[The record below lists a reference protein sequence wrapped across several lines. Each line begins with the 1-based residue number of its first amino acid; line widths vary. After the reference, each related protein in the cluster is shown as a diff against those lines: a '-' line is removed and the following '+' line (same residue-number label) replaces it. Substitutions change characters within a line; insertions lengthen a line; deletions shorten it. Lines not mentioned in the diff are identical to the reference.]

1 MGAVSLQNLSSF
13 TLLESPTKVKD
24 LAENAKKKG
33 YSALALTDVN
43 ITYGLVNFYKAA
55 KETGIKPLLGMQ
67 LRINGLVDQA
77 NKYDLIV
84 IAKDD
89 QGYKNILRL
98 SSAVNLLTENGEKE
112 NVLELEELK
121 KYLGHLVII
130 TPSNIHSELKMLQAN
145 NPKMGANY
153 IRTLKDSVPTSSSI
167 YLGVY
172 ADQGQQEYI
181 NYLRSL
187 ATQFELLLTAVEDGQ
202 YLNRNEQFLRRTLQ
216 AIKSNTHLENV
227 EQLAKQAGSHYLKN
241 SEELQVNYR
250 KFGIEDALENAEKI
264 GQICSAQITFQDPQL
279 PKFKQNKFPTSK
291 EYLHSLAQNGLA
303 KRFKGRIPEKYQAR
317 LDYELK
323 VINEMGFDDY
333 FLIVW
338 DVMNFAHSVHITT
351 GPGRGSAAGSLV
363 SYALRITEVDPL
375 EYNLLF
381 ERFLNPARQQMPDID
396 LDIPDN
402 RRDEVIK
409 YMFEKYGMNH
419 AAQILTFGTLAA
431 KQVLKD
437 VCRVFGLNKVETY
450 RWLDAI
456 PHAKGKITLAEAYQK
471 SKELQLLVNINAF
484 SKILFA
490 TAEHLENLPRHY
502 SIHAAGLVITDDSL
516 AEIVGLQAGP
526 LGIPV
531 TQQTKLNVESLGLLK
546 IDFLGLR
553 NLTILGNIISALK
566 LEGVEIDPNQIPL
579 NDQET
584 LALFQR
590 GDTDA
595 VFQFESD
602 GIKRVLEQ
610 LHPDSFEDIVA
621 VNALYR
627 PGPMNNIGHFIN
639 RKHGKEKVQYPDPSL
654 KKILGPTY
662 GVLVYQEQVMQTAQV
677 LAGFSLGEA
686 DLLRRAMSKKN
697 ADVIQKEREKFIQ
710 GAVKL
715 GRRKEIAEQVYDY
728 IAQFANYGFN
738 RSHAVAYSKIAFWL
752 AYFKVHYPGAFYL
765 SLLNSN
771 IGNRN
776 KIAQYLMQAQEAGIK
791 TLPPDIENSKADF
804 SLENGKIL
812 VGLKAVRGLR
822 SDLLKQILEIKR
834 PIKSMTDFLWKIDN
848 NLLSAD
854 AIANLIKAGAF
865 DRLAPNRNE
874 LLKIN
879 KDLVES
885 VKMAGSNLSLFETL
899 EPKIE
904 EEKMPTAAEKSAM
917 EVEAMGFSTGIN
929 PIIAVQ
935 KYARKYNAK
944 RLQAFE
950 NNEQGIAVG
959 KLMKIK
965 QITTKKGDNMAFAVF
980 SDSSGDKDFTIFP
993 QVWEKVGENL
1003 KIGEIY
1009 LLQVKTQSDRFSPTK
1024 TQFLLS
1030 NARKV
1035 NFKD

>member
-13 TLLESPTKVKD
+13 TLLESPTKVKN

-33 YSALALTDVN
+33 YSAIALTDIN
-43 ITYGLVNFYKAA
+43 ITYGLVDFYKAA
-55 KETGIKPLLGMQ
+55 KDTGIKPLLGMQ
-67 LRINGLVDQA
+67 LRINGLIDEA

-112 NVLELEELK
+112 NVLTFEDLK
-121 KYLGHLVII
+121 KYLGHLILI
-130 TPSNIHSELKMLQAN
+130 TPSNLHSELKMLQTN

-153 IRTLKDSVPTSSSI
+153 LRKLQDSLPSSSSM

-172 ADQGQQEYI
+172 ADSGQQEYI
-181 NYLRSL
+181 NYIRSL
-187 ATQFELLLTAVEDGQ
+187 ATQFGLPLTAVEDGQ

-216 AIKSNTHLENV
+216 AIKTNTHLENI
-227 EQLAKQAGSHYLKN
+227 EQLAKQTGSHYLKN
-241 SEELQVNYR
+241 SEELQVSYR
-250 KFGIEDALENAEKI
+250 KFDIEDALKNAEEI
-264 GQICSAQITFQDPQL
+264 GEICTAEIKFQDPQL

-291 EYLHSLAQNGLA
+291 EYLHALAQEGLA
-303 KRFKGRIPEKYQAR
+303 KRFNNQIPAQYQKR
-317 LDYELK
+317 LDYELQ
-323 VINEMGFDDY
+323 VINEMGFDNY

-363 SYALRITEVDPL
+363 SYALRITEVDPI

-456 PHAKGKITLAEAYQK
+456 PHSKGKITLAEAYQK
-471 SKELQLLVNINAF
+471 SKELQLLVNTNEL

-531 TQQTKLNVESLGLLK
+531 TQQTKFNVESLGLLK

-553 NLTILGNIISALK
+553 NLTILGNIVAALRAD
-566 LEGVEIDPNQIPL
+566 GIDIDPNQIPL
-579 NDQET
+579 DDQET

-627 PGPMNNIGHFIN
+627 PGPINNIDHFIN
-639 RKHGKEKVQYPDPSL
+639 RKHGKERVQYPDPSL
-654 KKILGPTY
+654 KKILGTTY

-697 ADVIQKEREKFIQ
+697 AEVIQRERAKFIE
-710 GAVKL
+710 GAIKL
-715 GRRKEIAEQVYDY
+715 GRKKETAEKVYDY

-765 SLLNSN
+765 ALLNSN
-771 IGNRN
+771 MGNRN

-791 TLPPDIENSKADF
+791 ILPPDIENSKADF

-812 VGLKAVRGLR
+812 VGLKAIRGLR

-854 AIANLIKAGAF
+854 AVGNLIKAGTF

-899 EPKIE
+899 EPKVE

-935 KYARKYNAK
+935 KYARKFNAK
-944 RLQAFE
+944 RLQVFE
-950 NNEQGIAVG
+950 SNEQGIAVG
-959 KLMKIK
+959 KLMKVK

-980 SDSSGDKDFTIFP
+980 SDTSGEKDFTIFP

-1009 LLQVKTQSDRFSPTK
+1009 LLQVRTQSDRFNPNK
-1024 TQFLLS
+1024 IQLLLS
-1030 NARKV
+1030 NARQV
-1035 NFKD
+1035 NFRD

>member
-13 TLLESPTKVKD
+13 TLLESPTKVKN

-33 YSALALTDVN
+33 YSAIALTDIN
-43 ITYGLVNFYKAA
+43 ITYGLVDFYKAA
-55 KETGIKPLLGMQ
+55 KDTGIKPLLGMQ
-67 LRINGLVDQA
+67 LRINGLIDEA

-112 NVLELEELK
+112 NVLTFEDLK
-121 KYLGHLVII
+121 KYLGHLILI
-130 TPSNIHSELKMLQAN
+130 TPSNLHSELKMLQTN

-153 IRTLKDSVPTSSSI
+153 LRKLQDSLPSSSSM

-172 ADQGQQEYI
+172 ADSGQQEYI
-181 NYLRSL
+181 NYIRSL
-187 ATQFELLLTAVEDGQ
+187 ATQFSLPLTAVEDGQ

-216 AIKSNTHLENV
+216 AIKTNTHLENI

-241 SEELQVNYR
+241 SEELQVSYR
-250 KFGIEDALENAEKI
+250 KFDIEDALENAEKI
-264 GQICSAQITFQDPQL
+264 GKICTAEIKFQDPQL

-291 EYLHSLAQNGLA
+291 EYLHALAQEGLA
-303 KRFKGRIPEKYQAR
+303 KRFNNQIPAQYQKR
-317 LDYELK
+317 LDYELQ
-323 VINEMGFDDY
+323 VINEMGFDNY

-363 SYALRITEVDPL
+363 SYALRITEVDPI

-456 PHAKGKITLAEAYQK
+456 PHSKGKITLAEAYQK
-471 SKELQLLVNINAF
+471 SKELQLLVNTNEL

-553 NLTILGNIISALK
+553 NLTILGNIVAALRAD
-566 LEGVEIDPNQIPL
+566 GIDIDPNQIPL
-579 NDQET
+579 DDQET

-627 PGPMNNIGHFIN
+627 PGPINNIDHFIN
-639 RKHGKEKVQYPDPSL
+639 RKHGKERVQYPDPSL
-654 KKILGPTY
+654 KKILGTTY

-697 ADVIQKEREKFIQ
+697 AEVIQRERAKFIE
-710 GAVKL
+710 GAIKL
-715 GRRKEIAEQVYDY
+715 GRKKETAEKVYDY

-765 SLLNSN
+765 ALLNSN
-771 IGNRN
+771 MGNRH
-776 KIAQYLMQAQEAGIK
+776 KIAQYLTQAQEAGIK
-791 TLPPDIENSKADF
+791 ILPPDIENSKADF

-812 VGLKAVRGLR
+812 VGLKAIRGLR

-854 AIANLIKAGAF
+854 AVGNLIKAGTF

-899 EPKIE
+899 EPKVE

-935 KYARKYNAK
+935 KYARKFNAK
-944 RLQAFE
+944 RLQVFE
-950 NNEQGIAVG
+950 SNEQGIAVG
-959 KLMKIK
+959 KLMKVK

-980 SDSSGDKDFTIFP
+980 SDTSGEKDFTIFP

-1009 LLQVKTQSDRFSPTK
+1009 LLQVRTQSDRFNPNK
-1024 TQFLLS
+1024 IQFLLS
-1030 NARKV
+1030 NARQV

>member
-1 MGAVSLQNLSSF
+1 MGTVSLQNLSSF

-67 LRINGLVDQA
+67 LRINGLIDQA

-130 TPSNIHSELKMLQAN
+130 TPSNLHSELKMLQTN
-145 NPKMGANY
+145 NPNMGANY
-153 IRTLKDSVPTSSSI
+153 VRILKDAVPTSSLV

-187 ATQFELLLTAVEDGQ
+187 ATQFELSLAAVEDGQ

-227 EQLAKQAGSHYLKN
+227 EQLAKQAGSHYLKT

-250 KFGIEDALENAEKI
+250 KFEIEDALENAEKI
-264 GQICSAQITFQDPQL
+264 GQLCNAKITFQDPQL

-303 KRFKGRIPEKYQAR
+303 KRFKGQIPERYQKR

-471 SKELQLLVNINAF
+471 SKELQLLVNTNTF

-553 NLTILGNIISALK
+553 NLTILGNIIAALK
-566 LEGVEIDPNQIPL
+566 SEGVEIDPNQIPL

-639 RKHGKEKVQYPDPSL
+639 RKHGKERVQYPDPSL

-677 LAGFSLGEA
+677 LAEFSLGEA

-715 GRRKEIAEQVYDY
+715 GRRKEVAEQVYDY

-791 TLPPDIENSKADF
+791 TLPPDIENSQADF

-812 VGLKAVRGLR
+812 VGLKAIRGLR

-950 NNEQGIAVG
+950 SNEQGIAVG
-959 KLMKIK
+959 KLMRIK

-993 QVWEKVGENL
+993 QVWKKVEENL
-1003 KIGEIY
+1003 KIGDIY

>member
-24 LAENAKKKG
+24 LAKNAKKKG

-55 KETGIKPLLGMQ
+55 KEAGIKPLLGMQ

-471 SKELQLLVNINAF
+471 SKELQLLVNTNAF

-553 NLTILGNIISALK
+553 NLTILGNIIAALK
-566 LEGVEIDPNQIPL
+566 SEGVEIDPNQIPL

-686 DLLRRAMSKKN
+686 DLLRRAMSKK
-697 ADVIQKEREKFIQ
+697 
-710 GAVKL
+710 
-715 GRRKEIAEQVYDY
+715 
-728 IAQFANYGFN
+728 
-738 RSHAVAYSKIAFWL
+738 
-752 AYFKVHYPGAFYL
+752 
-765 SLLNSN
+765 
-771 IGNRN
+771 
-776 KIAQYLMQAQEAGIK
+776 
-791 TLPPDIENSKADF
+791 
-804 SLENGKIL
+804 
-812 VGLKAVRGLR
+812 
-822 SDLLKQILEIKR
+822 KR
-834 PIKSMTDFLWKIDN
+834 
-848 NLLSAD
+848 
-854 AIANLIKAGAF
+854 
-865 DRLAPNRNE
+865 
-874 LLKIN
+874 
-879 KDLVES
+879 
-885 VKMAGSNLSLFETL
+885 
-899 EPKIE
+899 
-904 EEKMPTAAEKSAM
+904 
-917 EVEAMGFSTGIN
+917 
-929 PIIAVQ
+929 
-935 KYARKYNAK
+935 
-944 RLQAFE
+944 
-950 NNEQGIAVG
+950 
-959 KLMKIK
+959 
-965 QITTKKGDNMAFAVF
+965 
-980 SDSSGDKDFTIFP
+980 
-993 QVWEKVGENL
+993 
-1003 KIGEIY
+1003 
-1009 LLQVKTQSDRFSPTK
+1009 
-1024 TQFLLS
+1024 
-1030 NARKV
+1030 
-1035 NFKD
+1035 

>member
-24 LAENAKKKG
+24 LAKNAKKKG

-55 KETGIKPLLGMQ
+55 KEAGIKPLLGMQ

-363 SYALRITEVDPL
+363 SYALRITEVNPL

-471 SKELQLLVNINAF
+471 SKELQLLVNTNAF

-553 NLTILGNIISALK
+553 NLTILGNIIAALK
-566 LEGVEIDPNQIPL
+566 SEGVEIDPNQIPL

-791 TLPPDIENSKADF
+791 ALPPDIENSKADF

>member
-13 TLLESPTKVKD
+13 TLLESPTKVKN

-33 YSALALTDVN
+33 YSAIALTDIN
-43 ITYGLVNFYKAA
+43 ITYGLVDFYKAA
-55 KETGIKPLLGMQ
+55 KDTGIKPLLGMQ
-67 LRINGLVDQA
+67 LRINGLIDEA

-112 NVLELEELK
+112 NVLTFEDLK
-121 KYLGHLVII
+121 KYLGHLILI
-130 TPSNIHSELKMLQAN
+130 TPSNLHSELKMLQTN

-153 IRTLKDSVPTSSSI
+153 LRKLQDSLPSSSSM

-172 ADQGQQEYI
+172 ADSGQQEYI
-181 NYLRSL
+181 NYIRSL
-187 ATQFELLLTAVEDGQ
+187 ATQFSLPLTAVEDGQ

-216 AIKSNTHLENV
+216 AIKTNTHLENI

-241 SEELQVNYR
+241 SEELQVSYR
-250 KFGIEDALENAEKI
+250 KFDIEDALKNAEEI
-264 GQICSAQITFQDPQL
+264 GEICTAEIKFQDPQL

-291 EYLHSLAQNGLA
+291 EYLHALAQEGLA
-303 KRFKGRIPEKYQAR
+303 KRFNNQIPAQYQKR
-317 LDYELK
+317 LDYELQ
-323 VINEMGFDDY
+323 VINEMGFDNY

-363 SYALRITEVDPL
+363 SYALRITEVDPI

-456 PHAKGKITLAEAYQK
+456 PHSKGKITLAEAYQK
-471 SKELQLLVNINAF
+471 SKELQLLVNTNEL

-531 TQQTKLNVESLGLLK
+531 TQQTKFNVESLGLLK

-553 NLTILGNIISALK
+553 NLTILGNIVAALRAD
-566 LEGVEIDPNQIPL
+566 GIDIDPNQIPL
-579 NDQET
+579 DDQET

-627 PGPMNNIGHFIN
+627 PGPINNIDHFIN
-639 RKHGKEKVQYPDPSL
+639 RKHGKERVQYPDPSL
-654 KKILGPTY
+654 KKILGTTY

-697 ADVIQKEREKFIQ
+697 ADVIQRERAKFIE
-710 GAVKL
+710 GAIKL
-715 GRRKEIAEQVYDY
+715 GRKKETAEKVYDY

-765 SLLNSN
+765 ALLNSN
-771 IGNRN
+771 MGNRN

-791 TLPPDIENSKADF
+791 ILPPDIENSKADF

-812 VGLKAVRGLR
+812 VGLKAIRGLR

-854 AIANLIKAGAF
+854 AVGNLIKAGTF

-899 EPKIE
+899 EPKVE

-935 KYARKYNAK
+935 KYARKFNAK
-944 RLQAFE
+944 RLQVFE
-950 NNEQGIAVG
+950 SNEQGIAVG
-959 KLMKIK
+959 KLMKVK
-965 QITTKKGDNMAFAVF
+965 PITTKKGDNMAFAVF
-980 SDSSGDKDFTIFP
+980 SDTSGERDFTIFP

-1009 LLQVKTQSDRFSPTK
+1009 LLQVRTQSDRFNPNK
-1024 TQFLLS
+1024 IQFLLS
-1030 NARKV
+1030 NARQV

>member
-13 TLLESPTKVKD
+13 TLLESPTKVKN

-33 YSALALTDVN
+33 YSAIALTDIN
-43 ITYGLVNFYKAA
+43 ITYGLVDFYKAA
-55 KETGIKPLLGMQ
+55 KDTGIKPLLGMQ
-67 LRINGLVDQA
+67 LRINGLIDEA

-112 NVLELEELK
+112 NVLTFEDLK
-121 KYLGHLVII
+121 KYLGHLILI
-130 TPSNIHSELKMLQAN
+130 TPSNLHSELKMLQTN

-153 IRTLKDSVPTSSSI
+153 LRKLQDSLPSSSSM

-172 ADQGQQEYI
+172 ADSGQQEYI
-181 NYLRSL
+181 NYIRSL
-187 ATQFELLLTAVEDGQ
+187 ATQFSLPLTAVEDGQ

-216 AIKSNTHLENV
+216 AIKTNTHLENI

-241 SEELQVNYR
+241 SEELQVSYR
-250 KFGIEDALENAEKI
+250 KFDIEDALENAEKI
-264 GQICSAQITFQDPQL
+264 GKICTAEIKFQDPQL

-291 EYLHSLAQNGLA
+291 EYLHALAQEGLA
-303 KRFKGRIPEKYQAR
+303 KRFNNQIPAQYQKR
-317 LDYELK
+317 LDYELQ
-323 VINEMGFDDY
+323 VINEMGFDNY

-363 SYALRITEVDPL
+363 SYALRITEVDPI

-456 PHAKGKITLAEAYQK
+456 PHSKGKITLAEAYQK
-471 SKELQLLVNINAF
+471 SKELQLLVNTNEL

-531 TQQTKLNVESLGLLK
+531 TQQTKFNVESLGLLK

-553 NLTILGNIISALK
+553 NLTILGNIVAALRAD
-566 LEGVEIDPNQIPL
+566 GIDIDPNKIPL
-579 NDQET
+579 DDQET

-627 PGPMNNIGHFIN
+627 PGPINNIDHFIN
-639 RKHGKEKVQYPDPSL
+639 RKHGKERVQYPDPSL
-654 KKILGPTY
+654 KKILGTTY

-697 ADVIQKEREKFIQ
+697 AEVIQRERAKFIE
-710 GAVKL
+710 GAIKL
-715 GRRKEIAEQVYDY
+715 GRKKETAEKVYDY

-765 SLLNSN
+765 ALLNSN
-771 IGNRN
+771 MGNRN

-791 TLPPDIENSKADF
+791 ILPPDIENSKADF

-812 VGLKAVRGLR
+812 VGLKAIRGLR

-854 AIANLIKAGAF
+854 AVGNLIKAGTF

-879 KDLVES
+879 KDLVDS

-899 EPKIE
+899 EPKVE

-935 KYARKYNAK
+935 KYARKFNAK
-944 RLQAFE
+944 RLQVFE
-950 NNEQGIAVG
+950 SNEQGIAVG
-959 KLMKIK
+959 KLMKVK

-980 SDSSGDKDFTIFP
+980 SDTSGEKDFTIFP

-1009 LLQVKTQSDRFSPTK
+1009 LLQVRTQSDRFNPNK
-1024 TQFLLS
+1024 IQFLLS
-1030 NARKV
+1030 NARQV

>member
-13 TLLESPTKVKD
+13 TLLESPTKVKN

-33 YSALALTDVN
+33 YSAIALTDIN
-43 ITYGLVNFYKAA
+43 ITYGLVDFYKAA
-55 KETGIKPLLGMQ
+55 KDTGIKPLLGMQ
-67 LRINGLVDQA
+67 LRINGLIDEA

-112 NVLELEELK
+112 NVLTFEDLK
-121 KYLGHLVII
+121 KYLGHLILI
-130 TPSNIHSELKMLQAN
+130 TPSNLHSELKMLQTN

-153 IRTLKDSVPTSSSI
+153 LRKLQDSLPSSSSM

-172 ADQGQQEYI
+172 ADSGQQEYI
-181 NYLRSL
+181 NYIRSL
-187 ATQFELLLTAVEDGQ
+187 ATQFSLPLTAVEDGQ

-216 AIKSNTHLENV
+216 AIKTNTHLENI

-241 SEELQVNYR
+241 SEELQVSYR
-250 KFGIEDALENAEKI
+250 KFDIEDAFENAEKI
-264 GQICSAQITFQDPQL
+264 GKICTAEIKFQDPQL

-291 EYLHSLAQNGLA
+291 EYLHALAQEGLA
-303 KRFKGRIPEKYQAR
+303 KRFNSQIPAQYQKR
-317 LDYELK
+317 LDYELQ

-363 SYALRITEVDPL
+363 SYALRITEVDPI

-456 PHAKGKITLAEAYQK
+456 PHSKGKITLAEAYQK
-471 SKELQLLVNINAF
+471 SKELQLLVNTNEL

-531 TQQTKLNVESLGLLK
+531 TQQTKFNVESLGLLK

-553 NLTILGNIISALK
+553 NLTILGNIVAALRAD
-566 LEGVEIDPNQIPL
+566 GIDIDPNQIPL
-579 NDQET
+579 DDQET

-627 PGPMNNIGHFIN
+627 PGPINNIDHFIN
-639 RKHGKEKVQYPDPSL
+639 RKHGKERVQYPDPSL
-654 KKILGPTY
+654 KKILGTTY

-697 ADVIQKEREKFIQ
+697 AEVIQRERAKFIE
-710 GAVKL
+710 GAIKL
-715 GRRKEIAEQVYDY
+715 GRKKETAEKVYDY

-765 SLLNSN
+765 ALLNSN
-771 IGNRN
+771 MGNRN

-791 TLPPDIENSKADF
+791 ILPPDIENSKADF

-812 VGLKAVRGLR
+812 VGLKAIRGLR

-848 NLLSAD
+848 NLLSAG
-854 AIANLIKAGAF
+854 AVENLIEAGTF

-899 EPKIE
+899 EPKVE

-935 KYARKYNAK
+935 KYARKFNAK
-944 RLQAFE
+944 RLQVFE
-950 NNEQGIAVG
+950 SNEQGIAVG
-959 KLMKIK
+959 KLMKVK
-965 QITTKKGDNMAFAVF
+965 PITTKKGDNMAFAVF
-980 SDSSGDKDFTIFP
+980 SDTSGERDFTIFP

-1009 LLQVKTQSDRFSPTK
+1009 LLQVRTQSDRFNPNK
-1024 TQFLLS
+1024 IQFLLS
-1030 NARKV
+1030 NARQV

>member
-89 QGYKNILRL
+89 QGYKSILRL

-471 SKELQLLVNINAF
+471 SKELQLLVNTNAF

-553 NLTILGNIISALK
+553 NLTILGNIIAALK
-566 LEGVEIDPNQIPL
+566 SEGVEIDPNQIPL

>member
-13 TLLESPTKVKD
+13 TLLESPTKVKN

-33 YSALALTDVN
+33 YSAIALTDIN
-43 ITYGLVNFYKAA
+43 ITYGLVDFYKAA
-55 KETGIKPLLGMQ
+55 KDTGIKPLLGMQ
-67 LRINGLVDQA
+67 LRINGLIDEA

-112 NVLELEELK
+112 NVLTFEDLK
-121 KYLGHLVII
+121 KYLGHLILI
-130 TPSNIHSELKMLQAN
+130 TPSNLHSELKMLQTN

-153 IRTLKDSVPTSSSI
+153 LRKLQDSLPSSSSM

-172 ADQGQQEYI
+172 ADSGQQEYI
-181 NYLRSL
+181 NYIRSL
-187 ATQFELLLTAVEDGQ
+187 ATQFSLPLTAVEDGQ

-216 AIKSNTHLENV
+216 AIKTNTHLENI

-241 SEELQVNYR
+241 SEELQVSYR
-250 KFGIEDALENAEKI
+250 KFDIEDALENAEKI
-264 GQICSAQITFQDPQL
+264 GKICTAEIKFQDPQL

-291 EYLHSLAQNGLA
+291 EYLHALAQEGLA
-303 KRFKGRIPEKYQAR
+303 KRFNNQIPAQYQKR
-317 LDYELK
+317 LDYELQ
-323 VINEMGFDDY
+323 VINEMGFDNY

-363 SYALRITEVDPL
+363 SYALRITEVDPI

-456 PHAKGKITLAEAYQK
+456 PHSKGKITLAEAYQK
-471 SKELQLLVNINAF
+471 SKELQLLVNTNEL

-553 NLTILGNIISALK
+553 NLTILGNIVAALRAD
-566 LEGVEIDPNQIPL
+566 GIDIDPNQITL
-579 NDQET
+579 DDQET

-627 PGPMNNIGHFIN
+627 PGPINNIDHFIN
-639 RKHGKEKVQYPDPSL
+639 RKHGKERVQYPDPSL
-654 KKILGPTY
+654 KKILGTTY

-697 ADVIQKEREKFIQ
+697 ADVIQRERAKFIE
-710 GAVKL
+710 GAIKL
-715 GRRKEIAEQVYDY
+715 GRKKETAEKVYDY

-765 SLLNSN
+765 ALLNSN
-771 IGNRN
+771 MGNRN

-791 TLPPDIENSKADF
+791 ILPPDIENSKADF

-812 VGLKAVRGLR
+812 VGLKAIRGLR

-854 AIANLIKAGAF
+854 AVGNLIKAGTF

-879 KDLVES
+879 KDLVDS

-899 EPKIE
+899 EPKVE

-935 KYARKYNAK
+935 KYARKFNAK
-944 RLQAFE
+944 RLQVFE
-950 NNEQGIAVG
+950 SNEQGIAVG
-959 KLMKIK
+959 KLMKVK

-980 SDSSGDKDFTIFP
+980 SDTSGEKDFTIFP

-1009 LLQVKTQSDRFSPTK
+1009 LLQVRTQSDRFNPNK
-1024 TQFLLS
+1024 IQFLLS
-1030 NARKV
+1030 NARQV

>member
-13 TLLESPTKVKD
+13 TLLESPTKVKN

-33 YSALALTDVN
+33 YSAIALTDIN
-43 ITYGLVNFYKAA
+43 ITYGLVDFYKAA
-55 KETGIKPLLGMQ
+55 KDTGIKPLLGMQ
-67 LRINGLVDQA
+67 LRINGLIDEA

-112 NVLELEELK
+112 NVLIFEDLK
-121 KYLGHLVII
+121 KYIGHLILI
-130 TPSNIHSELKMLQAN
+130 TPSNLHSELKMLQTN

-153 IRTLKDSVPTSSSI
+153 LRKLQDSLPSSSSM

-172 ADQGQQEYI
+172 ADSRQQEYI
-181 NYLRSL
+181 NYIRSL
-187 ATQFELLLTAVEDGQ
+187 ATQFSLPLTAVEDGQ

-216 AIKSNTHLENV
+216 AIKTNTHLENI

-241 SEELQVNYR
+241 SEELQVSYR
-250 KFGIEDALENAEKI
+250 KFDIEDALENAEKI
-264 GQICSAQITFQDPQL
+264 GKICTAEIKFQDPQL

-291 EYLHSLAQNGLA
+291 EYLHALAQEGLA
-303 KRFKGRIPEKYQAR
+303 KRFNNQIPAQYQKR
-317 LDYELK
+317 LDYELQ

-363 SYALRITEVDPL
+363 SYALRITEVDPI

-456 PHAKGKITLAEAYQK
+456 PHSKGKITLAEAYQK
-471 SKELQLLVNINAF
+471 SKELQLLVNTNEL

-531 TQQTKLNVESLGLLK
+531 TQQTKFNVESLGLLK

-553 NLTILGNIISALK
+553 NLTILGNIVAALRADRID
-566 LEGVEIDPNQIPL
+566 IDPNQIPL
-579 NDQET
+579 DDQET

-627 PGPMNNIGHFIN
+627 PGPINNIDHFIN
-639 RKHGKEKVQYPDPSL
+639 RKHGKERVQYPDPSL
-654 KKILGPTY
+654 KKILGTTY

-697 ADVIQKEREKFIQ
+697 AEVIQRERAKFIE
-710 GAVKL
+710 GAIKL
-715 GRRKEIAEQVYDY
+715 GRKKETAEKVYDY

-765 SLLNSN
+765 ALLNSN
-771 IGNRN
+771 MGNRH
-776 KIAQYLMQAQEAGIK
+776 KIAQYLTQAQEAGIK
-791 TLPPDIENSKADF
+791 ILPPDIENSKADF

-812 VGLKAVRGLR
+812 VGLKAIRGLR

-854 AIANLIKAGAF
+854 AVGNLIKAGTF

-899 EPKIE
+899 EPKVE

-935 KYARKYNAK
+935 KYARKFNAK
-944 RLQAFE
+944 RLQVFE
-950 NNEQGIAVG
+950 SNEQGIAVG
-959 KLMKIK
+959 KLMKVK

-980 SDSSGDKDFTIFP
+980 SDTSGEKDFTIFP

-1009 LLQVKTQSDRFSPTK
+1009 LLQVRTQSDRFNPNK
-1024 TQFLLS
+1024 IQFLLS
-1030 NARKV
+1030 NARQV
-1035 NFKD
+1035 NFRD

>member
-55 KETGIKPLLGMQ
+55 KEAGIKPLLGMQ

-241 SEELQVNYR
+241 SEELQVNYQ

-471 SKELQLLVNINAF
+471 SKELQLLVNTNAF

-553 NLTILGNIISALK
+553 NLTILGNIIAALK
-566 LEGVEIDPNQIPL
+566 SEGVEIDPNQIPL

-752 AYFKVHYPGAFYL
+752 AYFKVYYPGAFYL

>member
-13 TLLESPTKVKD
+13 TLLESPTKVKN

-33 YSALALTDVN
+33 YSAIALTDIN
-43 ITYGLVNFYKAA
+43 ITYGLVDFYKAA
-55 KETGIKPLLGMQ
+55 KDTGIKPLLGMQ
-67 LRINGLVDQA
+67 LRINGLIDEA

-112 NVLELEELK
+112 NVLTFEDLK
-121 KYLGHLVII
+121 KYLGHLILI
-130 TPSNIHSELKMLQAN
+130 TPSNLHSELKMLQTN

-153 IRTLKDSVPTSSSI
+153 LRKLQDSLPSSSSM

-172 ADQGQQEYI
+172 ADSRQQEYI
-181 NYLRSL
+181 NYIRSL
-187 ATQFELLLTAVEDGQ
+187 ATQFSLPLTAVEDGQ

-216 AIKSNTHLENV
+216 AIKTNTHLENI

-241 SEELQVNYR
+241 SEELQVSYR
-250 KFGIEDALENAEKI
+250 KFDIEDALENAEKI
-264 GQICSAQITFQDPQL
+264 GKICTAEIKFQDPQL

-291 EYLHSLAQNGLA
+291 EYLHALAQEGLA
-303 KRFKGRIPEKYQAR
+303 KRFNNQIPAQYQKR
-317 LDYELK
+317 LDYELQ
-323 VINEMGFDDY
+323 VINEMGFDNY

-363 SYALRITEVDPL
+363 SYALRITEVDPI

-456 PHAKGKITLAEAYQK
+456 PHSKGKITLAEAYQK
-471 SKELQLLVNINAF
+471 SKELQLLVNTNEL

-553 NLTILGNIISALK
+553 NLTILGNIVAALRAD
-566 LEGVEIDPNQIPL
+566 GIDIDPNQIPL
-579 NDQET
+579 DDQET

-627 PGPMNNIGHFIN
+627 PGPINNIDHFIN
-639 RKHGKEKVQYPDPSL
+639 RKHGKERVQYPDPSL
-654 KKILGPTY
+654 KKILGTTY

-697 ADVIQKEREKFIQ
+697 ADVIQRERAKFIE
-710 GAVKL
+710 GAIKL
-715 GRRKEIAEQVYDY
+715 GRKKETAEKVYDY

-765 SLLNSN
+765 ALLNSN
-771 IGNRN
+771 MGNRH
-776 KIAQYLMQAQEAGIK
+776 KIAQYLTQAQEAGIK
-791 TLPPDIENSKADF
+791 ILPPDIENSKADF

-812 VGLKAVRGLR
+812 VGLKAIRGLR

-854 AIANLIKAGAF
+854 AVGNLIKAGTF

-899 EPKIE
+899 EPKVE

-935 KYARKYNAK
+935 KYARKFNAK
-944 RLQAFE
+944 RLQVFE
-950 NNEQGIAVG
+950 SNEQGIAVG
-959 KLMKIK
+959 KLMKVK

-980 SDSSGDKDFTIFP
+980 SDTSGEKDFTIFP

-1009 LLQVKTQSDRFSPTK
+1009 LLQVRTQSDRFNPNK
-1024 TQFLLS
+1024 IQFLLS
-1030 NARKV
+1030 NARQV
-1035 NFKD
+1035 NFRD

>member
-1 MGAVSLQNLSSF
+1 MGTVSLQNLSSF

-67 LRINGLVDQA
+67 LRINGLIDQA

-130 TPSNIHSELKMLQAN
+130 TPSNLHSELKMLQTN
-145 NPKMGANY
+145 NPNMGANY
-153 IRTLKDSVPTSSSI
+153 VRTLKDAVPISSSI

-187 ATQFELLLTAVEDGQ
+187 ATQFELSLAAVEDGQ

-227 EQLAKQAGSHYLKN
+227 EQLAKQAGSHYLRT

-264 GQICSAQITFQDPQL
+264 GQLCNAKITFQDPQL

-303 KRFKGRIPEKYQAR
+303 KRFKGRIPERYQKR

-471 SKELQLLVNINAF
+471 SKELQLLVNTNTF

-553 NLTILGNIISALK
+553 NLTILGNIIAALK
-566 LEGVEIDPNQIPL
+566 SEGVEIDPNQIPL

-639 RKHGKEKVQYPDPSL
+639 RKHGKERVQYPDPSL

-715 GRRKEIAEQVYDY
+715 GRRKEVAEQVYDY

-791 TLPPDIENSKADF
+791 TLPPDIENSQADF

-812 VGLKAVRGLR
+812 VGLKAIRGLR

-950 NNEQGIAVG
+950 SNEQGIAVG
-959 KLMKIK
+959 KLMRIK

-993 QVWEKVGENL
+993 QVWEKVEENL
-1003 KIGEIY
+1003 KIGDIY

>member
-13 TLLESPTKVKD
+13 TLLESPTKVKN

-33 YSALALTDVN
+33 YSAIALTDIN
-43 ITYGLVNFYKAA
+43 ITYGLVDFYKAA
-55 KETGIKPLLGMQ
+55 KDTGIKPLLGMQ
-67 LRINGLVDQA
+67 LRINGLIDEA

-112 NVLELEELK
+112 NVLTFEDLK
-121 KYLGHLVII
+121 KYLGHLILI
-130 TPSNIHSELKMLQAN
+130 TPSNLHSELKMLQTN

-153 IRTLKDSVPTSSSI
+153 LRKLQDSLPSSSSM

-172 ADQGQQEYI
+172 ADSGQQEYI
-181 NYLRSL
+181 NYIRSL
-187 ATQFELLLTAVEDGQ
+187 ATQFSLPLTAVEDGQ

-216 AIKSNTHLENV
+216 AIKTNTHLENI

-241 SEELQVNYR
+241 SEELQVSYR
-250 KFGIEDALENAEKI
+250 KFDIEDALENAEKI
-264 GQICSAQITFQDPQL
+264 GKICTAEIKFQDPQL

-291 EYLHSLAQNGLA
+291 EYLHALAQEGLA
-303 KRFKGRIPEKYQAR
+303 KRFNNQIPAQYQKR
-317 LDYELK
+317 LDYELQ

-363 SYALRITEVDPL
+363 SYALRITEVDPI

-456 PHAKGKITLAEAYQK
+456 PHSKGKITLAEAYQK
-471 SKELQLLVNINAF
+471 SKELQLLVNTNEL

-531 TQQTKLNVESLGLLK
+531 TQQTKFNVESLGLLK

-553 NLTILGNIISALK
+553 NLTILGNIVAALRADRID
-566 LEGVEIDPNQIPL
+566 IDPNQIPL
-579 NDQET
+579 DDQET

-627 PGPMNNIGHFIN
+627 PGPINNIDHFIN
-639 RKHGKEKVQYPDPSL
+639 RKHGKERVQYPDPSL
-654 KKILGPTY
+654 KKILGTTY

-697 ADVIQKEREKFIQ
+697 AEVIQRERAKFIE
-710 GAVKL
+710 GAIKL
-715 GRRKEIAEQVYDY
+715 GRKKETAEKVYDY

-765 SLLNSN
+765 ALLNSN
-771 IGNRN
+771 MGNRN

-791 TLPPDIENSKADF
+791 ILPPDIENSKADF

-812 VGLKAVRGLR
+812 VGLKAIRGLR

-854 AIANLIKAGAF
+854 AVGNLIKAGTF

-899 EPKIE
+899 EPKVE

-935 KYARKYNAK
+935 KYARKFNAK
-944 RLQAFE
+944 RLQVFE
-950 NNEQGIAVG
+950 SNEQGIAVG
-959 KLMKIK
+959 KLMKVK

-980 SDSSGDKDFTIFP
+980 SDTSGEKDFTIFP

-1009 LLQVKTQSDRFSPTK
+1009 LLQVRTQSDRFNPNK
-1024 TQFLLS
+1024 IQFLLS
-1030 NARKV
+1030 NARQV
-1035 NFKD
+1035 NFRD

>member
-13 TLLESPTKVKD
+13 TLLESPTKVKN

-33 YSALALTDVN
+33 YSAIALTDIN
-43 ITYGLVNFYKAA
+43 ITYGLVDFYKAA
-55 KETGIKPLLGMQ
+55 KDIGIKPLLGMQ
-67 LRINGLVDQA
+67 LRINGLIDGA
-77 NKYDLIV
+77 NKYDLII

-89 QGYKNILRL
+89 QGYRNILRL

-112 NVLELEELK
+112 NVLTLEDLK
-121 KYLGHLVII
+121 KYLGHLILI
-130 TPSNIHSELKMLQAN
+130 TPSNLHSELKMLQTN
-145 NPKMGANY
+145 NPKVGANY
-153 IRTLKDSVPTSSSI
+153 LRKAQDLLPSSSSM

-172 ADQGQQEYI
+172 ADSGQQEYI
-181 NYLRSL
+181 NYIRSL
-187 ATQFELLLTAVEDGQ
+187 ATQFNLPLTAVEDGQ

-216 AIKSNTHLENV
+216 AIKTNTHLENI

-241 SEELQVNYR
+241 SEELQVSYR
-250 KFGIEDALENAEKI
+250 KFDIEDALKNAEEIGKI
-264 GQICSAQITFQDPQL
+264 STAEIKFQDPQL

-291 EYLHSLAQNGLA
+291 EYLHALAQTGLA
-303 KRFKGRIPEKYQAR
+303 KRFNNQIPAKYQER

-338 DVMNFAHSVHITT
+338 DVMNFAHSVNITT

-363 SYALRITEVDPL
+363 SYALRITEVDPI

-456 PHAKGKITLAEAYQK
+456 PHSKGKITLAEAYQK
-471 SKELQLLVNINAF
+471 SKELQLLVNTNEL

-516 AEIVGLQAGP
+516 AEIVGLQSGP

-553 NLTILGNIISALK
+553 NLTILGNIVAALRAD
-566 LEGVEIDPNQIPL
+566 GINIDPNHIPL
-579 NDQET
+579 DDQET
-584 LALFQR
+584 LDLFQR

-627 PGPMNNIGHFIN
+627 PGPMNNIDHFIN
-639 RKHGKEKVQYPDPSL
+639 RKHGKERVQYPDPSL
-654 KKILGPTY
+654 KKILGTTY

-697 ADVIQKEREKFIQ
+697 ADVIQRERAKFIE
-710 GAVKL
+710 GAIKL
-715 GRRKEIAEQVYDY
+715 GRKMETAEKVYDY

-765 SLLNSN
+765 ALLNSN
-771 IGNRN
+771 MGNRH

-791 TLPPDIENSKADF
+791 ILPPDIENGKADF

-812 VGLKAVRGLR
+812 VGLKAIRGLR

-854 AIANLIKAGAF
+854 AVGNLIKAGTF

-899 EPKIE
+899 EPKVE

-917 EVEAMGFSTGIN
+917 EIEAMGFSTGIN

-935 KYARKYNAK
+935 KYARKFNAK
-944 RLQAFE
+944 RLQVFE
-950 NNEQGIAVG
+950 SNEQGIAVG
-959 KLMKIK
+959 KLMKVK

-980 SDSSGDKDFTIFP
+980 SDTSGERDFTIFP
-993 QVWEKVGENL
+993 QVWEKLGENL

-1009 LLQVKTQSDRFSPTK
+1009 LLQVRTQSDRFNPNK
-1024 TQFLLS
+1024 IQFLLS
-1030 NARKV
+1030 NARQV

>member
-471 SKELQLLVNINAF
+471 SKELQLLVNTNAF

-553 NLTILGNIISALK
+553 NLTILGNIIAALK
-566 LEGVEIDPNQIPL
+566 SEGVEIDPNQIPL

-980 SDSSGDKDFTIFP
+980 GDSSGDKDFTIFP

>member
-55 KETGIKPLLGMQ
+55 KEAGIKPLLGMQ

-471 SKELQLLVNINAF
+471 SKELQLLVNTNAF

-553 NLTILGNIISALK
+553 NLTILGNIIAALK
-566 LEGVEIDPNQIPL
+566 SEGVEIDPNQIPL

-791 TLPPDIENSKADF
+791 ALPPDIENSKVDF

>member
-1 MGAVSLQNLSSF
+1 MGTVSLQNLSSF

-43 ITYGLVNFYKAA
+43 ITCGLVNFYKAA

-67 LRINGLVDQA
+67 LRINGLIDQA

-130 TPSNIHSELKMLQAN
+130 TPSNLHSELKMLQTN
-145 NPKMGANY
+145 NPNMGANY
-153 IRTLKDSVPTSSSI
+153 VRILKDAVPTSSLV

-187 ATQFELLLTAVEDGQ
+187 ATQFELSLAAVEDGQ

-227 EQLAKQAGSHYLKN
+227 EQLAKQAGSHYLKT

-250 KFGIEDALENAEKI
+250 KFEIEDALENAEKI
-264 GQICSAQITFQDPQL
+264 GQLCNAKITFQDPQL

-303 KRFKGRIPEKYQAR
+303 KRFKGQIPERYQKR

-471 SKELQLLVNINAF
+471 SKELQLLVNTNTF

-553 NLTILGNIISALK
+553 NLTILGNIIAALK
-566 LEGVEIDPNQIPL
+566 SEGVEIDPNQIPL

-639 RKHGKEKVQYPDPSL
+639 RKHGKERVQYPDPSL

-715 GRRKEIAEQVYDY
+715 GRRKEVAEQVYDY

-791 TLPPDIENSKADF
+791 TLPPDIENSQADF

-812 VGLKAVRGLR
+812 VGLKAIRGLR

-950 NNEQGIAVG
+950 SNEQGIAVG
-959 KLMKIK
+959 KLMRIK

-993 QVWEKVGENL
+993 QVWKKVEENL
-1003 KIGEIY
+1003 KIGDIY